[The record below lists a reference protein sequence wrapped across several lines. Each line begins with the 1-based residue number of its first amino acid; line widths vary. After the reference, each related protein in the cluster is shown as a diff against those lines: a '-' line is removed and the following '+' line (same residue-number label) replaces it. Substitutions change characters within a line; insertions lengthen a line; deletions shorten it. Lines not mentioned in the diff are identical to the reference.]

1 MGYAITF
8 IAGLILL
15 IIGLVLLRNRITFI
29 KNGMAAVATVKE
41 LKEVTDSDDN
51 SISYKPIF
59 TFTTYNNEKRIHEH
73 NVSSR
78 PSSWSVG
85 DTVKVIYEKDNPAEV
100 VVLTYF
106 SAFGLVAILLSLAL
120 ALVCFS
126 AGYYWCQHFFNSL

>member
-29 KNGMAAVATVKE
+29 KNGMAAIATVKE
-41 LKEVTDSDDN
+41 LKEVTDSDN

-59 TFTTYNNEKRIHEH
+59 TFTTHNNEKRIHEH
-73 NVSSR
+73 NVSSK

-85 DTVKVIYEKDNPAEV
+85 ETVKVIYEKDNPAEI

-106 SAFGLVAILLSLAL
+106 SAFGLTAILLSLAL

-126 AGYYWCQHFFNSL
+126 AGYYWYQHFFNKL

>member
-1 MGYAITF
+1 MGYTITF

-29 KNGMAAVATVKE
+29 KNGMLAIATVEE
-41 LKEVTDSDDN
+41 LKEVTDSEK
-51 SISYKPIF
+51 STSYKPIF

-73 NVSSR
+73 NVSSK
-78 PSSWSVG
+78 PSSWSIG
-85 DTVKVIYEKDNPAEV
+85 ETIKVIYEKDNPAEV

-106 SAFGLVAILLSLAL
+106 SAFGLIVILLSLAI

-126 AGYYWCQHFFNSL
+126 AGYYWSQHFFNKL